1 MWNSFLLLQRLVR
14 VSVLLG
20 GSLSLVV
27 AKGGIA
33 AEETGSSIV
42 AQGEEE
48 VTVYS
53 SSQEQPTRQ
62 EYTGRAQE
70 ERMNTSLEQP
80 QGSELNT
87 IEPEAVLLSELE
99 HPAATMDEWVTQFA
113 QADQPSPVQVTNVV
127 LSPSES
133 GVDIVL
139 ETDEGQLSSP
149 VTQIVGDA
157 FIADI
162 DNVALSLPD
171 GEDFQVANPADGIA
185 LVSVNAL
192 EGDRIRITV
201 TGSDAPP
208 DVNLAGTAQ
217 GLALTVVPGVATAD
231 RIPDEDAIQVI
242 VSATRTEEPLLE
254 IPRSVTIIER
264 EEIEQQTFARN
275 DLSTILGNLVPGLG
289 PPTDSGSTRGQN
301 LRGRTALILIDGI
314 PQNTNTS
321 FSTEL
326 TIIDPS
332 TIERI
337 EVVRGPSAV
346 YGDGA
351 AGGVINIITRPPV
364 EEGFV
369 GEAAVTLRP
378 DIGNLADDGFGYRL
392 QAGVSGREGQFD
404 FRVNTALDVDQATFD
419 ARGNRIPPDGLSN
432 DNRTIGVL
440 GKLGY
445 DLSETQRIQLGATFF
460 NSNFESEFIPDPV
473 VLTIPGLQRSEA
485 LRVGNLDFDDDPRQN
500 VATVNLT
507 YRNEDILNSQLDAQV
522 YYRTFDLTQIPADI
536 RGRFA
541 DELFPFAPR
550 VFQTNL
556 DVEEIGA
563 RLQFDT
569 EITNNFSVL
578 WGADFGREE
587 NEAPFNDID
596 PESFD
601 EGDVEVIGT
610 PTQTPPYTIRNVGAF
625 AQLEWEPINEVI
637 LSGGLRYENI
647 AADID
652 DFTGSPFTNFFEP
665 PPDIEGGRVSSDDV
679 VFNAGIVYRTTPNIS
694 LFFNFAQGFSFPN
707 LDSFLGFLPEGT
719 NIEDDFVLEP
729 QKVNNYEVGVRGIWE
744 QIEFSLAG
752 FLTTSELGSA
762 LVVDP
767 SGFTETVRAPQRN
780 FGIEFTTDWR
790 PTDRWLVGGSVTW
803 NEGDFDPGDE
813 GDFQPLSSID
823 VQPATIRLYIEN
835 ETLPG
840 WRTRIQSILVSDRSR
855 AINAGTDF
863 FDIDGYVLVDLISSL
878 DIGPGQLQLG
888 VENLLNVDYFP
899 VSSQE
904 RIGIQELI
912 RQAGR
917 GRSLSL
923 RYGLTF

>member
-1 MWNSFLLLQRLVR
+1 MRNSFLLLQRLVL
-14 VSVLLG
+14 VSAFLG
-20 GSLSLVV
+20 GSLSLIV
-27 AKGGIA
+27 AERGIA
-33 AEETGSSIV
+33 VEENELSGQERNSRSK
-42 AQGEEE
+42 EEWISAYHDE
-48 VTVYS
+48 
-53 SSQEQPTRQ
+53 
-62 EYTGRAQE
+62 
-70 ERMNTSLEQP
+70 P
-80 QGSELNT
+80 QGNEMIT
-87 IEPEAVLLSELE
+87 IEPESLLLNELD
-99 HPAATMDEWVTQFA
+99 HPAVTIDEWLTQIS
-113 QADQPSPVQVTNVV
+113 QAGQQSTVQVTNVV
-127 LSPSES
+127 LSSRES

-139 ETDEGQLSSP
+139 ETAEGQLASP

-157 FIADI
+157 FIAEI
-162 DNVALSLPD
+162 SNAILSLQE

-185 LVSVNAL
+185 LVSVNSL
-192 EGDRIRITV
+192 EGDRIRIVV

-208 DVNLAGTAQ
+208 DVSLANAGQ

-231 RIPDEDAIQVI
+231 SIPDGDTIQVV

-275 DLSTILGNLVPGLG
+275 DLSTVLGNLVPGFG
-289 PPTDSGSTRGQN
+289 PPTATGSTRGQN

-321 FSTEL
+321 FATEL
-326 TIIDPS
+326 TVIDPS
-332 TIERI
+332 AIERI

-351 AGGVINIITRPPV
+351 AGGVVNIITRPPV
-364 EEGFV
+364 DEGFV

-378 DIGNLADDGFGYRL
+378 DLGNLADEGFGYRL
-392 QAGVSGREGQFD
+392 QAGASGREGQFD
-404 FRVNTALDVDQATFD
+404 FRINTALDVDQATFD
-419 ARGNRIPPDGLSN
+419 ADGDRIPPNGLSN
-432 DNRTIGVL
+432 ENRTIGVS

-445 DLSETQRIQLGATFF
+445 DISDTQRIQLGATFF
-460 NSNFESEFIPDPV
+460 NSNFESEFISDPAT
-473 VLTIPGLQRSEA
+473 LSIPGLQAAEA
-485 LRVGNLDFDDDPRQN
+485 LRVGDLDFDDDPRQN

-507 YRNEDILNSQLDAQV
+507 YRNEDILNSQVDAQV
-522 YYRTFDLTQIPADI
+522 YYRTFDLTQLPSDI
-536 RGRFA
+536 RGLFP
-541 DELFPFAPR
+541 DTLFPFAPR

-569 EITNNFSVL
+569 EITDTFSLL

-601 EGDVEVIGT
+601 NGDIEVIGT
-610 PTQTPPYTIRNVGAF
+610 PTQTPPYVIRNVGAF
-625 AQLEWEPINEVI
+625 AQAEWEPINEVI

-647 AADID
+647 AADVD
-652 DFTGSPFTNFFEP
+652 DFTGSPFTDFFEP
-665 PPDIEGGRVSSDDV
+665 PPDIDGGRVSSDDV
-679 VFNAGIVYRTTPNIS
+679 VFNAGIVYRTTPNLS

-707 LDSFLGFLPEGT
+707 LDSFLGFLPAGT
-719 NIEDDFVLEP
+719 SIEDDFVLEP
-729 QKVNNYEVGVRGIWE
+729 QKVNNYEVGIRGIW
-744 QIEFSLAG
+744 QQVEFSLAG

-767 SGFTETVRAPQRN
+767 EGFTETIRAPQRN
-780 FGIEFTTDWR
+780 FGIEFTTDWK
-790 PTDRWLVGGSVTW
+790 PSDRWLLGGSVTW
-803 NEGDFDPGDE
+803 NEGDFDPGDT
-813 GDFQPLSSID
+813 GDFQALSSID
-823 VQPATIRLYIEN
+823 VQPATVRLYLEN

-840 WRTRIQSILVSDRSR
+840 WRTRFQSVLVSDRSR

-863 FDIDGYVLVDLISSL
+863 FDIDGYILVDLLSSL
-878 DIGPGQLQLG
+878 ELGPGKLELG
-888 VENLLNVDYFP
+888 VENLFNVDYFP
-899 VSSQE
+899 VDSQE
-904 RIGIQELI
+904 RIGIQEI
-912 RQAGR
+912 RRFAGR